1 MLYGDIRFPNLGII
15 LKNVGNGIEI
25 FGFRITYYGII
36 IMLGILAG
44 YYIVQYEAKRTNQS
58 SELYLDFAIYVIIT
72 SVIGSRIYYIIF
84 NWNQYKD
91 DIIQIFNLRSGGLA
105 IYGGIIAAFIT
116 AYIYAKFKKIS
127 FGLLCDTSVLGLILG
142 QAIGRWGNFFNRE
155 AFGEY
160 TNNIFAMQLNINEV
174 NMSNVTTKMLEN
186 IKLINDIKYIQ
197 VHPTFLYE
205 SIWNFILFIFLFNYI
220 KRKKFDG
227 EILLLY
233 LIGYGLARI
242 FIESLRTDKLFI
254 WGTSLAV
261 SQILSIIIVI
271 ISSFYIIIKRIN
283 LNNMDN

>member
-15 LKNVGNGIEI
+15 LKSVGNGIEI

-84 NWNQYKD
+84 NWNKYKD

-116 AYIYAKFKKIS
+116 AYIYAKLKKIS

-174 NMSNVTTKMLEN
+174 NMSNITTKMLEN

-205 SIWNFILFIFLFNYI
+205 SIWNFILFIFLFNYT

-271 ISSFYIIIKRIN
+271 ISSFCIIIKRIN
-283 LNNMDN
+283 LKSIDN